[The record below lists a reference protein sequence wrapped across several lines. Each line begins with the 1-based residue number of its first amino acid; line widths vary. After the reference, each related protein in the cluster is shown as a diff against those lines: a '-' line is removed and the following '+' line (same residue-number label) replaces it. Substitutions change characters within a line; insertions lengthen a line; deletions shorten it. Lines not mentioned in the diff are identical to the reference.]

1 MLKHLRLVGVGP
13 AAEMRMDLAPRL
25 NLITGDNGLGKSFL
39 LDVAWWALTRTWARL
54 PARPTKGAAKPS
66 IESSVENSRYESIA
80 EFDRRAEE
88 WKRPPD
94 LNDMPSGLVIYAQVD
109 GGFAVWDPARNY
121 WRVDENNTV
130 FRERPAAYLFSPGEL
145 WDGLNK
151 DGRPVCKGLIEDWAS
166 WQGHDDHS
174 IHKAFSLLKGALAQ
188 LSPSEDEHL
197 VPGPLTRISL
207 DDVRDIPTL
216 HLHGS
221 DVPIV
226 HASAG
231 IRRIVALCYLLVWAF
246 VEHQRACELLEQP
259 TAKKITFLIDEVDN
273 HLHPRWQRRVLAA
286 LLEVVKGLF
295 DDESIEVQL
304 LAATHSPLV
313 LASVEPIFDESR
325 DQLWHL
331 GLDQGRVELSRMPW
345 AKQGDVLNWLVS
357 PVFGLHQARSIE
369 AERAIEAA
377 EAFMRKE
384 FEQLPDGLQTKEQIH
399 EALLRLLPGADVFW
413 PRWLVTA
420 GLVAGSRTAP

>member
-54 PARPTKGAAKPS
+54 PARPTKGAAKAQIS
-66 IESSVENSRYESIA
+66 FSFDGAKGEESSGY
-80 EFDRRAEE
+80 DRRQEE
-88 WKRPPD
+88 WREQNAGSPPD
-94 LNDMPSGLVIYAQVD
+94 GLVLYAQVD
-109 GGFAVWDPARNY
+109 GGFSIWDPARNY
-121 WRVDENNTV
+121 WRIGGDGN
-130 FRERPAAYLFSPGEL
+130 RPSAYLFSSQEV
-145 WDGLNK
+145 WDGLNR
-151 DGRPVCKGLIEDWAS
+151 DGRPICKGLIEDWAS
-166 WQGHDDHS
+166 WQGHDDS
-174 IHKAFSLLKGALAQ
+174 SVHKAFSLLKRALAQ
-188 LSPSEDEHL
+188 LSPSEDEAL
-197 VPGPLTRISL
+197 LPGPLTRISL
-207 DDVRDIPTL
+207 NDVRDIPTL

-226 HASAG
+226 QASAG
-231 IRRIVALCYLLVWAF
+231 IRRIVALCYLLVWSF
-246 VEHQRACELLEQP
+246 IEHQRACELLEQP
-259 TAKKITFLIDEVDN
+259 TAKKIIFLIDEVDN
-273 HLHPRWQRRVLAA
+273 HLHPRWQRRVLSA

-295 DDESIEVQL
+295 DDDAIEVQL

-313 LASVEPIFDESR
+313 LASVESVFDESR

-331 GLDQGRVELSRMPW
+331 GTEHGRVELSAMPW

-377 EAFMRKE
+377 EAFMRNDSQ
-384 FEQLPDGLQTKEQIH
+384 QLPEGLQTVDQIH
-399 EALLRLLPGADVFW
+399 QELLRLLPGADVFW

-420 GLVAGSRTAP
+420 GLVAGSGPKP